1 MRRNRRR
8 DKSRGGGDTTLSGG
22 EVTLSGPQRDV
33 PTLRDALVVDAAAPL
48 LPTVILP
55 EGAADTDA
63 DPISFD
69 TLSDL
74 PVLTD
79 AVEVAEYRA
88 IAGEPAT
95 EAAPVSLFP
104 EEVAVAADAANAA
117 APADAG
123 VPDAAVAE
131 IPEVAILEAA
141 PAAAAAAEPA
151 VPPPPNA
158 FVDEDFI
165 LEIPP
170 PEVAMPAQAGDG
182 GAGGTEVTEEEPGE
196 SSSARAPGDVDWGTG
211 PDRDAAVPA
220 GRIPES
226 RPASTSASTPV
237 EAAVTERESPD
248 WDALADEIRA
258 QVMQRLDLFTDTGL
272 REQLGARLQPIVA
285 RASAEL
291 VETINR
297 QVGELVRSYVAEAI
311 EREIDSW
318 RSHHP

>member
-1 MRRNRRR
+1 MPSARELLRQADALMRRNRRR
-8 DKSRGGGDTTLSGG
+8 DKSRGGGDTTLSGAA
-22 EVTLSGPQRDV
+22 VTLSGPERDV
-33 PTLRDALVVDAAAPL
+33 PTLTDALVVDAAAPL

-55 EGAADTDA
+55 EAATDTDA

-79 AVEVAEYRA
+79 AVEIAEYRA
-88 IAGEPAT
+88 IARAPVS
-95 EAAPVSLFP
+95 EAAPVALFP
-104 EEVAVAADAANAA
+104 EEAVFT
-117 APADAG
+117 
-123 VPDAAVAE
+123 AAV
-131 IPEVAILEAA
+131 
-141 PAAAAAAEPA
+141 EPA
-151 VPPPPNA
+151 VPPAPNA

-170 PEVAMPAQAGDG
+170 PEDVVPAPATDENVGSLEAAPEAPGASGDR
-182 GAGGTEVTEEEPGE
+182 V
-196 SSSARAPGDVDWGTG
+196 APGDAGWGTG
-211 PDRDAAVPA
+211 PDHNERAAA
-220 GRIPES
+220 GRTSASMPT
-226 RPASTSASTPV
+226 STSA
-237 EAAVTERESPD
+237 EAVVTERGSPD

-291 VETINR
+291 VDTINR
-297 QVGELVRSYVAEAI
+297 QVGELLRSYIAEAI

>member
-8 DKSRGGGDTTLSGG
+8 DKSRGGADTTLSGD
-22 EVTLSGPQRDV
+22 EMTLSGPQRGV
-33 PTLRDALVVDAAAPL
+33 PTLTDALVVDAASPL

-55 EGAADTDA
+55 EGAADSDA

-88 IAGEPAT
+88 IAGEPAS
-95 EAAPVSLFP
+95 EAAPVPLFP
-104 EEVAVAADAANAA
+104 EEVAVATDR
-117 APADAG
+117 
-123 VPDAAVAE
+123 AV
-131 IPEVAILEAA
+131 EA
-141 PAAAAAAEPA
+141 A
-151 VPPPPNA
+151 VPPAASA

-170 PEVAMPAQAGDG
+170 PEESVPAQAGDRG
-182 GAGGTEVTEEEPGE
+182 SGAPEPREEEPGE
-196 SSSARAPGDVDWGTG
+196 SGGALGPGDADWGTG
-211 PDRDAAVPA
+211 PDRDAGGPAGAVPE
-220 GRIPES
+220 P
-226 RPASTSASTPV
+226 RPASMSASTPV
-237 EAAVTERESPD
+237 EAAVAERESPD

-297 QVGELVRSYVAEAI
+297 QVGDLVRSYVAEAI

>member
-8 DKSRGGGDTTLSGG
+8 GKYRDASGNPLAGDGATLAGDTGTPADRY
-22 EVTLSGPQRDV
+22 EV
-33 PTLRDALVVDAAAPL
+33 PTLTDALAVDAGTPL
-48 LPTVILP
+48 MPTVVLP
-55 EGAADTDA
+55 EATADTD
-63 DPISFD
+63 PISLD

-79 AVEVAEYRA
+79 AVEIVA
-88 IAGEPAT
+88 AGG
-95 EAAPVSLFP
+95 V
-104 EEVAVAADAANAA
+104 ADAAPSEAA
-117 APADAG
+117 LEPLVPEEAASAAVPEAPADPVAT
-123 VPDAAVAE
+123 VPS
-131 IPEVAILEAA
+131 L
-141 PAAAAAAEPA
+141 PAAL
-151 VPPPPNA
+151 
-158 FVDEDFI
+158 VDEEFI

-170 PEVAMPAQAGDG
+170 VDAEEPVTTLEEGIESPEVAEGGAIPEPVLDGIDAPAAVDAKDAVPGFAPGDG
-182 GAGGTEVTEEEPGE
+182 GWGGE
-196 SSSARAPGDVDWGTG
+196 
-211 PDRDAAVPA
+211 
-220 GRIPES
+220 
-226 RPASTSASTPV
+226 PASTP
-237 EAAVTERESPD
+237 EAAPEGDRASPD

-291 VETINR
+291 VDTINR